1 MRERTYPEELTEQ
14 YILLETIGTGGFA
27 KVKLAIHVLTG
38 EKVAIKIMDKESL
51 GEDLPRIKVEI
62 AALKELSHQHICK
75 LFQVIET
82 DTRIFLVLEYCP
94 GGELFDYIVERE
106 RLDEAEARQFF
117 CQIVAAVAYIHYR
130 GYAHRDLKPENLLL
144 DEDQHLKLIDF
155 GLCAKPKGGMAAHL
169 DTCCGSPAY
178 AAPELITGQEYLG
191 SQADV
196 WSMGVLLYALVCGF
210 LPFDDDNVALLYK
223 KIKRGEY
230 ECPSWLPEDTAE
242 LLSQMMEVDP
252 KRRITITALL
262 NHPWVAKGHRKPIS
276 FKSNYTFNNFDD
288 DALTELAIHYGR
300 SKRSIEAELQQW
312 KYDYTTATYILLLF
326 RKQRGKITRL
336 HFPEASPQHRKP
348 NCQRA
353 LISDFTPVG
362 GSPTSP
368 LRNSL
373 ENGLND
379 AELLALGSPKKEEVP
394 RIQVLNSNE
403 ANVPTPAPEIPK
415 PKADTKATDVAP
427 LPCKDVVDANKENF
441 AQPRLPTPKR
451 KTYTRVPQD
460 DAVLRSVNNGPAT
473 PTAKNATPDRVRML
487 WGEAEYAHSPLRTPD
502 RPRRPAGGV
511 FCGRTG
517 SAKRVF
523 GSIEKGLDRV
533 RTMLTPRKRA
543 GSQFGSQ
550 EGPRTV
556 KVMRN
561 VSTLPADLTPDQVL
575 DSLRG
580 ALLRK
585 GVLCKQDRYTLR
597 GKIRDEWGHVRLT
610 FDLEVVHVPHPGLL
624 GIRRKRLT
632 GDAWQYKRVCE
643 EVLRIRA

>member
-1 MRERTYPEELTEQ
+1 MRERAYPEELTDQ

-38 EKVAIKIMDKESL
+38 EKVAIKIMDKETL

-75 LFQVIET
+75 LYQVIET

-106 RLDEAEARQFF
+106 RLEESEARQFF
-117 CQIVAAVAYIHYR
+117 RQIVSAVAYIHYK

-144 DEDQHLKLIDF
+144 DEDQRLKLIDF
-155 GLCAKPKGGMAAHL
+155 GLCAKPKGGMASHL

-210 LPFDDDNVALLYK
+210 LPFDDDNVGLLYK
-223 KIKRGEY
+223 KIQKGEY

-242 LLSQMMEVDP
+242 LLSRMMEVDP
-252 KRRITITALL
+252 KQRITVTSLL
-262 NHPWVAKGHRKPIS
+262 THPWLNKGYRKPIS
-276 FKSNYTFNNFDD
+276 FRSHYTFNTFDD
-288 DALTELAIHYGR
+288 DALTELAVHYGR
-300 SKRSIEAELQQW
+300 SKRSVEADLQQW
-312 KYDYTTATYILLLF
+312 KYDYMTATYILVLL
-326 RKQRGKITRL
+326 RKKKGKIIRL
-336 HFPEASPQHRKP
+336 HFPESSPQLRKP

-353 LISDFTPVG
+353 LISNFPVIG

-373 ENGLND
+373 ETGLND
-379 AELLALGSPKKEEVP
+379 AELLTLGSPKKEDQVQERAVVP
-394 RIQVLNSNE
+394 CDSNAQRVALE
-403 ANVPTPAPEIPK
+403 ASRS
-415 PKADTKATDVAP
+415 KAAVTKTM
-427 LPCKDVVDANKENF
+427 LPPRKDIVNANKENF
-441 AQPRLPTPKR
+441 AQPLPRTPKG
-451 KTYTRVPQD
+451 KTYVRVPQD
-460 DAVLRSVNNGPAT
+460 SAVLKSVDNEPYT
-473 PTAKNATPDRVRML
+473 PTTKHGTPGNLRNKCA
-487 WGEAEYAHSPLRTPD
+487 EAEYASSPLQTPD
-502 RPRRPAGGV
+502 RGYRPAGGV
-511 FCGRTG
+511 FSGRSG

-533 RTMLTPRKRA
+533 RTMLTPRRRA
-543 GSQFGSQ
+543 GSHLGSS
-550 EGPRTV
+550 EGPRVV
-556 KVMRN
+556 KVMHN
-561 VSTLPADLTPDQVL
+561 VSTLPTELTPDQAL

-585 GVLCKQDRYTLR
+585 GILCKQGRYALR
-597 GKIRDEWGHVRLT
+597 GKIRDEWGSVRLA
-610 FDLEVVHVPHPGLL
+610 FELEVVHVPQPGLL

-632 GDAWQYKRVCE
+632 GDAWLYKHVCE